1 MAKRQRTGIYLRPE
15 VIVRNPGY
23 IEALQEKLG
32 LNLVIIF
39 FAGALPDSVLAKSPF
54 DGVPLSDA
62 CLEGL
67 LIKHLDGGVVDPLE
81 FDNAR
86 SCVGPAVKATAEG
99 TAVRSA
105 VDALRKA
112 GVEIWMC
119 GGCYTERR
127 LMYCPSNPAVNDW
140 LEAVHVHSAT
150 AYDVDGLD
158 VTHARY
164 PMGSFPRGL
173 FSCTCDH
180 CRTRARELGY
190 DMDEMIAA
198 LMAARERLRQIDG
211 KLLSRACDLGMG
223 FLDVAQ
229 ALDLRS
235 GALDWYRFR
244 ADLLTENLGRFSR
257 AVKSAA
263 GEEKLFGADI
273 HPASLS
279 LFVGQDHATFH
290 KFADFASPLVSHISA
305 FLCNTLVEWARFLT
319 RENQQI
325 GEPEALRIVYRFLGY
340 DGMGLPESIAEYRI
354 DEPQTLAYR
363 IPVQKLVMRDL
374 VKARLFLSPEL
385 PSYPVIHGEGWPR
398 EAVDGIVEESRAVGH
413 DGIIWQ
419 GTTDLVD
426 FDLK

>member
-1 MAKRQRTGIYLRPE
+1 MGKRQRTGIYLRPE

-39 FAGALPDSVLAKSPF
+39 FAGALPESVLAKSPF

-67 LIKHLDGGVVDPLE
+67 LIKHLDGEAVDPLE
-81 FDNAR
+81 FENAR
-86 SCVGPAVKATAEG
+86 ACVGPSVRAKADE
-99 TAVRSA
+99 TAVASA
-105 VDALRKA
+105 IDTLREA

-127 LMYCPSNPAVNDW
+127 LMYCPSHPAVNDW
-140 LEAVHVHSAT
+140 YEAVFVHSVT

-180 CRTRARELGY
+180 CRTRARALGY
-190 DMDEMIAA
+190 DMDEMIAG
-198 LMAARERLRQIDG
+198 LVAARKRLQQIDG
-211 KLLSRACDLGMG
+211 KLLSRACDLGVG
-223 FLDVAQ
+223 FLDVVQ
-229 ALDLRS
+229 ALHLR
-235 GALDWYRFR
+235 GGVLDWFRFR
-244 ADLLTENLGRFSR
+244 AELLTENLRRFSR
-257 AVKSAA
+257 AVKSMA
-263 GEEKLFGADI
+263 GEEMLFGADT

-279 LFVGQDHATFH
+279 LFVGQDHAAFH
-290 KFADFASPLVSHISA
+290 EFSDFASPLVSHISA
-305 FLCNTLVEWARFLT
+305 FLCNTLVEWSQFLT
-319 RENQQI
+319 RENPRI
-325 GEPEALRIVYRFLGY
+325 GEAEALRIVYRFLGY

-363 IPVQKLVMRDL
+363 IPVRELVMRDL
-374 VKARLFLSPEL
+374 VKARLYLSPEL

-398 EAVDGIVEESRAVGH
+398 EAVDGIVEEARAVGH

-419 GTTDLVD
+419 GTSDLVD
-426 FDLK
+426 FELK

>member
-1 MAKRQRTGIYLRPE
+1 

-32 LNLVIIF
+32 LNLVVLF
-39 FAGALPDSVLAKSPF
+39 FAGALPDAVLAKSPF

-62 CLEGL
+62 CLKSL
-67 LIKHLDGGVVDPLE
+67 LIKHLDGEAVDPLE
-81 FDNAR
+81 FDLAR
-86 SCVGPAVKATAEG
+86 SCVGPTVRAEADE
-99 TAVRSA
+99 TAVEA
-105 VDALRKA
+105 AIGTLRA
-112 GVEIWMC
+112 TGVEIWMC

-140 LEAVHVHSAT
+140 NEAVYVHSAT
-150 AYDVDGLD
+150 TYDVDGLD

-180 CRTRARELGY
+180 CRSRARELGY

-198 LMAARERLRQIDG
+198 LMAARERLRKIDG
-211 KLLSRACDLGMG
+211 KLLTQACDLGMG
-223 FLDVAQ
+223 FMDVAQ

-235 GALDWYRFR
+235 GVLDWFRFR
-244 ADLLTENLGRFSR
+244 ADLLSDNLRRFYR

-263 GEEKLFGADI
+263 GEEMLFGTDT

-279 LFVGQDHATFH
+279 LFVGQDHAAFH
-290 KFADFASPLVSHISA
+290 EFADFASPLVSHISA

-319 RENQQI
+319 RENRQI
-325 GEPEALRIVYRFLGY
+325 GEAAALRIVYRFLGY
-340 DGMGLPESIAEYRI
+340 DGMGLPESIGEYKI

-363 IPVQKLVMRDL
+363 IPVRELVMRDL
-374 VKARLFLSPEL
+374 VKARLCLSPEL
-385 PSYPVIHGEGWPR
+385 PSYPILHGEGWPR
-398 EAVDGIVEESRAVGH
+398 EAVDGIVEESRAIGH

-419 GTTDLVD
+419 GTADLVD
-426 FDLK
+426 FELK